1 MFFASIFSHVYET
14 QALGKKSFSC
24 WCQFEKLYEELRNV
38 FVVWYLMY
46 MYILRVNG
54 DDLYVI
60 FVKTR
65 GATGREHSKL
75 SLLGFFVQVVCPLA

>member
-1 MFFASIFSHVYET
+1 MYFASIFSHVYET
-14 QALGKKSFSC
+14 QALGKENFFSC
-24 WCQFEKLYEELRNV
+24 WCEKLYEELRNV

-54 DDLYVI
+54 DELYVI

-65 GATGREHSKL
+65 GATGREQSKL
-75 SLLGFFVQVVCPLA
+75 SLLEFFLQVGCPLA

>member
-1 MFFASIFSHVYET
+1 MYFASIFSHVYET
-14 QALGKKSFSC
+14 QALGKKNFSC
-24 WCQFEKLYEELRNV
+24 WCEKLYEELRNV

-54 DDLYVI
+54 DELYVI

-65 GATGREHSKL
+65 GATGREQSKL
-75 SLLGFFVQVVCPLA
+75 SLLGFFLQVVCPLA

>member
-1 MFFASIFSHVYET
+1 MYFASIFSHVYET
-14 QALGKKSFSC
+14 QALGKKIFSC
-24 WCQFEKLYEELRNV
+24 WCEKLYEELRNV

-54 DDLYVI
+54 DELYVI

-65 GATGREHSKL
+65 GATGREQSKL
-75 SLLGFFVQVVCPLA
+75 SLLGFFLQVVCPLA

>member
-1 MFFASIFSHVYET
+1 MYFASIFSHVYET
-14 QALGKKSFSC
+14 QALEKKKFSC
-24 WCQFEKLYEELRNV
+24 WCEKLYEELRNV

-54 DDLYVI
+54 DELYVI

-65 GATGREHSKL
+65 GATGREQSKL
-75 SLLGFFVQVVCPLA
+75 SLLGFFLQVVCPLA